1 MISATLDFSKIE
13 AKLDAITKAAGK
25 ATRPAAQAGAQVFY
39 DEMRARVPVSAKPH
53 KSGKKTYNP
62 GTLRKAIYQAY
73 VEKESGDSKA
83 ATASSTLTVM
93 RKCLITLV
101 PRANPETLAIC
112 PGVRNGCGQPS
123 AATSSAICTALSAA
137 PLRILSETTHRSSP
151 RGCEMSSR
159 MRPTKAGSRPEA
171 WVTGVG

>member
-83 ATASSTLTVM
+83 AYRVSWNKSHAFYGRFLEFGTSKMAAKPFL
-93 RKCLITLV
+93 R
-101 PRANPETLAIC
+101 PAYDAARAK
-112 PGVRNGCGQPS
+112 
-123 AATSSAICTALSAA
+123 ALDAVKQ
-137 PLRILSETTHRSSP
+137 
-151 RGCEMSSR
+151 R
-159 MRPTKAGSRPEA
+159 MQAEVAKALK
-171 WVTGVG
+171 